1 MYELFN
7 NYGECEVRLLTNRDT
22 GKPKGVGFVEYGKIS
37 EMKAAI
43 GKSILILRFTRTFFR
58 EVQLVEKRRK

>member
-7 NYGECEVRLLTNRDT
+7 NYGACQVRLLTDRNT
-22 GKPKGVGFVEYGKIS
+22 GKPKGIGFVEYEKVK

-43 GKSILILRFTRTFFR
+43 GESF
-58 EVQLVEKRRK
+58 

>member
-43 GKSILILRFTRTFFR
+43 GKLISGFTNMFFR
-58 EVQLVEKRRK
+58 C